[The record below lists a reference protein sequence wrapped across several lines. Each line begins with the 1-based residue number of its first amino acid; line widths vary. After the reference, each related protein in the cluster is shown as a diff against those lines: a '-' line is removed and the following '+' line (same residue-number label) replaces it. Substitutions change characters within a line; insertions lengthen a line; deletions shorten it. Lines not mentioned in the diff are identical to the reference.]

1 MSQSIEI
8 NVDVTRRRE
17 GLFQFRCSEGLF
29 EVPFVSSN
37 CLNSFEKIRF
47 SLVDL
52 SGKLDRQDKNRK
64 NRQKSVGGKRY

>member
-1 MSQSIEI
+1 MNQSIEI
-8 NVDVTRRRE
+8 NVDAPRRSE
-17 GLFQFRCSEGLF
+17 GLLKFRCSEGLF

-52 SGKLDRQDKNRK
+52 SGKFDRQDKNRK
-64 NRQKSVGGKRY
+64 NRRKSVGGKRY